1 MNYHEAELMIE
12 ANSHLVDQTYKGKT
26 IDKLIIV
33 PAKQEQI
40 MKILSNLSLN
50 LSSQK
55 IYAQYSDFEIVAILD
70 YEMWLWTGVLYKATL
85 NEVLASQ
92 LNQDSA

>member
-12 ANSHLVDQTYKGKT
+12 ANNHLVDQTYKGKT

-40 MKILSNLSLN
+40 MKILSNLSNN

-55 IYAQYSDFEIVAILD
+55 IYDLYTDFEIVAILE

-85 NEVLASQ
+85 NEVLATQ
-92 LNQDSA
+92 TQHDLP

>member
-12 ANSHLVDQTYKGKT
+12 ANNHLIDQTYKGKT

-33 PAKQEQI
+33 PVNQVQI
-40 MKILSNLSLN
+40 MKILSNLSHG

-55 IYAQYSDFEIVAILD
+55 IYDQYSGFEIIAILD
-70 YEMWLWTGVLYKATL
+70 YELWLWTGVLYKAPLKEILDDQKSL
-85 NEVLASQ
+85 NST
-92 LNQDSA
+92 

>member
-12 ANSHLVDQTYKGKT
+12 TNSHLVDQTYKGKT

-33 PAKQEQI
+33 PARQKQI

-50 LSSQK
+50 LSSRK
-55 IYAQYSDFEIVAILD
+55 IYEQYSDFEIVAILD

-85 NEVLASQ
+85 NEILETQ
-92 LNQDSA
+92 TDKERT

>member
-1 MNYHEAELMIE
+1 MNYHEADLMIE

-33 PAKQEQI
+33 PAGQEQI

-50 LSSQK
+50 LLSKK
-55 IYAQYSDFEIVAILD
+55 IYEKHQNFEIIAILE

-85 NEVLASQ
+85 DEVLADQAS
-92 LNQDSA
+92 LNSA

>member
-12 ANSHLVDQTYKGKT
+12 ANGHLVDQTYKGNT

-40 MKILSNLSLN
+40 MKILSNLSNN
-50 LSSQK
+50 LSSKKSTISIQ
-55 IYAQYSDFEIVAILD
+55 ILK
-70 YEMWLWTGVLYKATL
+70 L
-85 NEVLASQ
+85 
-92 LNQDSA
+92 